1 MSLDDDLTKA
11 VTEAIMQEASY
22 KLGDVLNGF
31 PAGTQVLVLVVM
43 QRLVDL
49 IKPMLSE
56 TDQELFGL
64 LLSHVN
70 VIAAPASLDPRKQEA
85 KE

>member
-31 PAGTQVLVLVVM
+31 PPGTQVFVLVVM

-56 TDQELFGL
+56 KDQELFGHL
-64 LLSHVN
+64 YRHTSV
-70 VIAAPASLDPRKQEA
+70 VAAPASLDPRKQE
-85 KE
+85 EDG